1 MRATM
6 YYTVLRLGLFAVVL
20 LLLYAAGARS
30 LLLLGGAILISG
42 VISYFVLTRQR
53 TAMAGAIGKRVSN
66 FRERLDAGT
75 KAEDQD

>member
-1 MRATM
+1 MRATLF
-6 YYTVLRLGLFAVVL
+6 YTVLRLGLFALVL
-20 LLLYAAGARS
+20 LLLYTAGARG

-53 TAMAGAIGKRVSN
+53 TAMAGALGKRVSN
-66 FRERLDAGT
+66 FRKRLDAGT